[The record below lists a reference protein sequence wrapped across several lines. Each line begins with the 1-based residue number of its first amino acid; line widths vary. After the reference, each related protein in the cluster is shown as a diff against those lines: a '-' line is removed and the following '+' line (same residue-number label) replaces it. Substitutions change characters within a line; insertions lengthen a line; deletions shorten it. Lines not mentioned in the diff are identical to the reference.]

1 MDKYLHGRIDHLIQ
15 CAVDIVVQAGDAL
28 TDARKLIAT
37 HQAIADHKLA
47 ELDARASEPYK
58 PTPATY
64 LPARPA
70 RPVEAIEREVA
81 GQVCTVATTSRKPL

>member
-47 ELDARASEPYK
+47 ELDRMSQPLRL
-58 PTPATY
+58 TLI
-64 LPARPA
+64 LPA
-70 RPVEAIEREVA
+70 EY
-81 GQVCTVATTSRKPL
+81 